1 MSKIFPHNSSLKTAR
16 HVTSTFLWPPAF
28 ERTAS
33 VHLRVCTSS
42 SLPRA
47 AACGPA
53 PQPRQRAL
61 RTGPQLQPPWVPLLS
76 LAFPRLPLWLLVPWR
91 LPLPQWGAPRPS
103 PRLRPP
109 SLAALCLLPLS
120 CSLAK
125 PEAFPDFH
133 DGTVSSAGAQN
144 RNPSYGSPAARPCR
158 PGFLWS
164 VTTVQTFAA
173 VPTATWSRPADPASR
188 LQPSVWL
195 SLLRNVQALHV
206 LARAPLPIPALVQL
220 PAP

>member
-1 MSKIFPHNSSLKTAR
+1 MSA
-16 HVTSTFLWPPAF
+16 
-28 ERTAS
+28 
-33 VHLRVCTSS
+33 
-42 SLPRA
+42 LPLL
-47 AACGPA
+47 CPE
-53 PQPRQRAL
+53 PQPAGRLPSPASEPSARG
-61 RTGPQLQPPWVPLLS
+61 RSSRPPWVPLLS

-133 DGTVSSAGAQN
+133 DGTVSSAGARN
-144 RNPSYGSPAARPCR
+144 RNPSNGSPAARPCR

-164 VTTVQTFAA
+164 VSTVQTFAA